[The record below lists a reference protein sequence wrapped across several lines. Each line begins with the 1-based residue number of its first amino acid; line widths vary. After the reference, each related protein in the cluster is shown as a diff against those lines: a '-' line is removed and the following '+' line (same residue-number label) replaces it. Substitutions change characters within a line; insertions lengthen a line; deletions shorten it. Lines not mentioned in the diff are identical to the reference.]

1 MTVKSHDGQINLEG
15 RCRVEDAEALLAALL
30 QTRDAV
36 VHLDKAET
44 IHSAVV
50 QVLLAARPR
59 IAGVA
64 QHEFLAGYGI
74 LSDGEEGPTSTTAP
88 PHAD

>member
-1 MTVKSHDGQINLEG
+1 
-15 RCRVEDAEALLAALL
+15 LAA
-30 QTRDAV
+30 
-36 VHLDKAET
+36 K
-44 IHSAVV
+44 
-50 QVLLAARPR
+50 PR

>member
-1 MTVKSHDGQINLEG
+1 MTVRSQEGHIVLEG
-15 RCRVEDAEALLAALL
+15 RCRVEDAERLLTAL
-30 QTRDAV
+30 QHRPDSV

-59 IAGVA
+59 IEGASR
-64 QHEFLAGYGI
+64 HEFLMKYGV
-74 LSDGEEGPTSTTAP
+74 L
-88 PHAD
+88 